1 MNAVDGDRKFRS
13 WGSIAITAVA
23 TVAVTIVLGVALKD
37 AILKFADGFA
47 EGQ

>member
-13 WGSIAITAVA
+13 WGAIAITAVA